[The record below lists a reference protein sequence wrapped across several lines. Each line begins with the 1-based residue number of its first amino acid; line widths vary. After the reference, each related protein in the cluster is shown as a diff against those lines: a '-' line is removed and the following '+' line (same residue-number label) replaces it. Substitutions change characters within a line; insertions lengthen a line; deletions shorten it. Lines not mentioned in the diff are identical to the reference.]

1 MRFSQTKKKIILSRK
16 GQRFVV
22 SVSSGQHPSPHHPS
36 LAVLEGG
43 GWIPEG
49 TVAEE
54 ARVNTKLPR
63 GMSQSQD
70 LREPSEEKKHKSQS
84 ELVSTVIGE

>member
-1 MRFSQTKKKIILSRK
+1 M
-16 GQRFVV
+16 FVV

-36 LAVLEGG
+36 LAVLQEG

-63 GMSQSQD
+63 GMSQTHN
-70 LREPSEEKKHKSQS
+70 LREPPEQKKHKSQS
-84 ELVSTVIGE
+84 ELVSIVIGE